1 MVREAVLILSL
12 ILAAASAQAQ
22 TAAPL
27 RGARPA
33 LAAASP
39 PQGAETEAA
48 PSPAPAPAA
57 PLASAASPPAA
68 LGDTAGQCRLS
79 CAQSYYFCLAS
90 ELADDC
96 PGAWSQCRAACDAP
110 GAVTAR

>member
-48 PSPAPAPAA
+48 PSPAPAA